1 LGDVSGKG
9 TAAALYGALAIGILR
24 EVVNE
29 RQDSPSEML
38 DILNTRLLAARLD
51 ARFIAMHF
59 VVYDAALRELSISNA
74 GGTLP
79 LLIRKGEVSE
89 LNITGV
95 PLGLLPEAE
104 YEEITIALLPG
115 DVIVLASDGIHESMN
130 KELEEYGADRL
141 KALLAEVVPLDPG
154 YTIAQRIVKAT
165 DEHAGI
171 GLPPHD
177 DRTLL
182 ILRVIEDP
190 ISDFSKLP
198 IIY

>member
-1 LGDVSGKG
+1 
-9 TAAALYGALAIGILR
+9 
-24 EVVNE
+24 
-29 RQDSPSEML
+29 
-38 DILNTRLLAARLD
+38 
-51 ARFIAMHF
+51 
-59 VVYDAALRELSISNA
+59 
-74 GGTLP
+74 
-79 LLIRKGEVSE
+79 
-89 LNITGV
+89 
-95 PLGLLPEAE
+95 LPEAE